1 MKYVASR
8 ALQAIVSLLLL
19 SVVIF
24 ILARLMGD
32 PLALMLPADATLEDE
47 IQMRQALGLDKPYIQ
62 QYAIFITQAVQG
74 DFGNSMRSRRPVM
87 ELIGSTLPNSIKLSV
102 ASMIFALL
110 LAIPLGVIAAVK
122 RNTSVDT
129 VAKVFAVLGQSV
141 PSFWL
146 AIILIE
152 FVAVRIRILPV
163 SGIGGID
170 HYILPA
176 FTLGWFITAGI
187 MRLMRSGMLES
198 LDSEFIKMARIKG
211 VSEGMVIWKHALRN
225 ALIPVITF
233 SGMYFAILI
242 TSAIVTETVFAWP
255 GLGRLAYTAIVTR
268 DLPIVQGIVLVAA
281 FIVVVI
287 NLFVDI
293 VYGYIDPRIRYG

>member
-1 MKYVASR
+1 
-8 ALQAIVSLLLL
+8 
-19 SVVIF
+19 
-24 ILARLMGD
+24 
-32 PLALMLPADATLEDE
+32 
-47 IQMRQALGLDKPYIQ
+47 
-62 QYAIFITQAVQG
+62 
-74 DFGNSMRSRRPVM
+74 
-87 ELIGSTLPNSIKLSV
+87 
-102 ASMIFALL
+102 MIFALL

-255 GLGRLAYTAIVTR
+255 GLGRLAYTAIVIR

-293 VYGYIDPRIRYG
+293 VYGYIDSRISYG